1 MGVTW
6 MQIAS
11 SIAKTHEHQKVCI
24 DKAFKNV
31 LGVLKH

>member
-24 DKAFKNV
+24 DKS
-31 LGVLKH
+31 LLKLIGGP